1 MLISK
6 NVEIS
11 LNARNISYIREYKKD
26 DSLCLGDQVIIPVDL
41 LSKGSHVR
49 VMCKCEVCGKEKEI
63 AYQKYN
69 KNIKN
74 GGYYSCSSKC
84 SQDKVK
90 QTSLIKYG
98 SEYYAKTDEY
108 KKRAKE
114 TNIEKYGNEYYL
126 GSDEGINKIKETI
139 LEKYGVDNPFKSK
152 EIQNKIKSTNIE
164 KWGVDNPS
172 KSEEIKNKIGLKT
185 SKVWNEKYKRYYK
198 ENHDLDIISYKD
210 SIYNIK
216 CNKCNSE
223 YEIHKFLLA
232 NRILLNTEIC
242 TSCNVLRDGSS
253 GYENEL
259 KSYIKSIYS
268 GEIIENSR
276 SIINPYELDIYLPE
290 IGIAIEFNGLYWHSD
305 KYKSNNYHLI
315 KYEMCLLNEIELIQV
330 WEDDWLYKNNIVK
343 SILNKKINNRF
354 DIDSSLCDLRMVN
367 NKLASDFLSKNHLKG
382 VSKSKINIGLF
393 YKNEIISI
401 MSFNRTRGDKYI
413 LTRYCNK
420 LNFNINGASLKLLS
434 YFKENINFEELVV
447 YHDKSL
453 GFCNYEEL
461 GFKKIIDGRPEF
473 SYIISGVRKGK
484 KSKSDQLKIYDSGKI
499 KFILKEVDIS

>member
-1 MLISK
+1 MILENDIEITL
-6 NVEIS
+6 NV
-11 LNARNISYIREYKKD
+11 RNISYVRKYKKD
-26 DSLCLGDQVIIPVDL
+26 DSLCLGDKVLIPVYL
-41 LSKGSHVR
+41 LSKGSHER
-49 VMCKCEVCGKEKEI
+49 IKCKCEVCGKEKEI
-63 AYQKYN
+63 AYQKYK

-90 QTSLIKYG
+90 KTSLTKYG
-98 SEYYAKTDEY
+98 SEYYMKTDEY

-114 TNIEKYGNEYYL
+114 TNLYKYGSEYYL
-126 GSDEGINKIKETI
+126 GSDEGINKIKEVI

-152 EIQNKIKSTNIE
+152 VIQNKIKSTNLE

-185 SKVWNEKYKRYYK
+185 SKVWNEKYKKYYK
-198 ENHDLDIISYKD
+198 DNHDLNIVSYKD
-210 SIYNIK
+210 GVYEIK
-216 CNKCNSE
+216 CGKCNLE
-223 YEIHKFLLA
+223 YGIHKFLLA

-242 TSCNVLRDGSS
+242 TNCNVLRDGSS

-259 KSYIKSIYS
+259 KDYVKSIYS

-305 KYKSNNYHLI
+305 KYKNENYHLI
-315 KYEMCLLNEIELIQV
+315 KYEMCLENEIELIQV
-330 WEDDWLYKNNIVK
+330 WQDDWLYKNDIIK
-343 SILNKKINNRF
+343 SILNKKINNKF
-354 DIDSSLCDLRMVN
+354 KIDSSLCELKMID

-382 VSKSKINIGLF
+382 NSKSKINISLF
-393 YKNEIISI
+393 YKNKMINI
-401 MSFNRTRGDKYI
+401 MSFNRTRGNKYI

-420 LNFNINGASLKLLS
+420 INSDIIGDSFSLLS
-434 YFKENINFEELVV
+434 YFKENIDFEELVV

-453 GFCNYEEL
+453 GFCNYEKL
-461 GFKKIIDGRPEF
+461 GFKKVIDCKPGF
-473 SYIISGVRKGK
+473 SYIISGVRKHK
-484 KSKSDQLKIYDSGKI
+484 YNNLDSLKVYDSGKAKFVI
-499 KFILKEVDIS
+499 KGKSIS

>member
-11 LNARNISYIREYKKD
+11 LNVRNISYIREYKKD

-41 LSKGSHVR
+41 LSKGSHEKIK
-49 VMCKCEVCGKEKEI
+49 CKCEVCGNEKEI
-63 AYQKYN
+63 TYQKYN

-74 GGYYSCSSKC
+74 GGYYSCSSRC

-90 QTSLIKYG
+90 RTSLIKYG
-98 SEYYAKTDEY
+98 SDYYTKTDEY
-108 KKRAKE
+108 KKRAKK
-114 TNIEKYGNEYYL
+114 TNIEKYGSNYYL
-126 GSDEGINKIKETI
+126 GSEEGINKTKEAI

-152 EIQNKIKSTNIE
+152 EIQDKIKSTNIE

-172 KSEEIKNKIGLKT
+172 KSEEIKNKISLET
-185 SKVWNEKYKRYYK
+185 SRVWNEKYKRYYK
-198 ENHDLDIISYKD
+198 ENHNLDIISYKD

-216 CNKCNSE
+216 CSKCNSD

-242 TSCNVLRDGSS
+242 TNCNTLRDGSS

-259 KSYIKSIYS
+259 KDYIRSIYS

-276 SIINPYELDIYLPE
+276 SIINPYELDIHLPE

-305 KYKSNNYHLI
+305 KYKNKNYHLT
-315 KYEMCLLNEIELIQV
+315 KHEMCLEKEIELIQI
-330 WEDDWLYKNNIVK
+330 WQDDWLYKNDIIK
-343 SILNKKINNRF
+343 SILNKKINNGF
-354 DIDSSLCDLRMVN
+354 KIDSSSCELKAVDG
-367 NKLASDFLSKNHLKG
+367 KLASEFLSKNHLKG
-382 VSKSKINIGLF
+382 ISKSKINIGLF
-393 YKNEIISI
+393 YKNDMVSII
-401 MSFNRTRGDKYI
+401 SFNRTRGDKYI

-420 LNFNINGASLKLLS
+420 LNFNINGSSLRLLS

-447 YHDKSL
+447 HHDKSL
-453 GFCNYEEL
+453 GFCNYEKL
-461 GFKKIIDGRPEF
+461 GFKRFRDYKPEF
-473 SYIISGVRKGK
+473 SYIISGIRKNKTK
-484 KSKSDQLKIYDSGKI
+484 KLDSLKVYDSGKI
-499 KFILKEVDIS
+499 KFILKGKDLK